1 MDTARDEVQE
11 ELLGDIIARGSDAVV
26 SSFLNDTDGLEAAS
40 YDYDGSG
47 DLMPVQE
54 GDREDGFGDPM
65 PVQEGDRDDGSG
77 DRTESG
83 QVYILVKP
91 MLTSL
96 LMHSLFWYV
105 HILIKSL
112 FFFLSLRIEHNFGK
126 ETRPEEKVELG

>member
-1 MDTARDEVQE
+1 
-11 ELLGDIIARGSDAVV
+11 
-26 SSFLNDTDGLEAAS
+26 
-40 YDYDGSG
+40 
-47 DLMPVQE
+47 MPVQE
-54 GDREDGFGDPM
+54 EEHEDGSGDPM

-91 MLTSL
+91 MLTSR

-112 FFFLSLRIEHNFGK
+112 FFFLALRIEHNFGK